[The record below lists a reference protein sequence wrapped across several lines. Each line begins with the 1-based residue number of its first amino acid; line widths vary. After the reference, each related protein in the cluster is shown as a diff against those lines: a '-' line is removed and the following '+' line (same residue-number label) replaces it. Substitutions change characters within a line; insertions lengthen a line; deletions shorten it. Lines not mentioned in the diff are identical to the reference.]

1 MSGRFRLWG
10 PVSGEDGSLQGE
22 AEARGPL
29 GTLVLGHVWPAA
41 VWVSTQA
48 LRSAVQRPLRETP
61 GPAASFLVFYFEIA

>member
-1 MSGRFRLWG
+1 MRAK
-10 PVSGEDGSLQGE
+10 

-41 VWVSTQA
+41 VWVSLQA

-61 GPAASFLVFYFEIA
+61 GLAASFLVFYFEIS